1 MIILQIIKPD
11 QTKLDILEVSD
22 LNQVDESDDEQVYCL
37 SRKYDKKE
45 ARFIM
50 ILRYILLIIIIFL
63 SIPND
68 LYTGLESRN
77 APVRIGYFADVSQEK
92 SVNLNNTSEFLF
104 EVTNCNIYLLENK
117 DSSSK
122 IDLFMSSNR
131 DASLSISVTGSTQTI
146 IANSDTSLP
155 KCFLEVKIPG
165 GVSISQMSF
174 KLDGGSSDNML
185 VYDHKDGSSWN
196 TPMIIN
202 TLQFTISDSYP
213 VIKFEN
219 AHQVTSLSVTGTY
232 CACTF
237 DKVRINSMTY
247 DINVGTLSINQNSV
261 FAENKV
267 TITTP
272 DGLFCVAGSTV
283 NSNNNG

>member
-1 MIILQIIKPD
+1 
-11 QTKLDILEVSD
+11 
-22 LNQVDESDDEQVYCL
+22 
-37 SRKYDKKE
+37 
-45 ARFIM
+45 M
-50 ILRYILLIIIIFL
+50 ILRYILLIVIIFL

-92 SVNLNNTSEFLF
+92 SLDLNNTSEFVF

-131 DASLSISVTGSTQTI
+131 DASLSTSVAGSTQTI

-213 VIKFEN
+213 VIKLEN

-237 DKVRINSMTY
+237 DTVRINSMTY
-247 DINVGTLSINQNSV
+247 NINVGTLNINQNSV
-261 FAENKV
+261 FTENKLR
-267 TITTP
+267 ITTP

-283 NSNNNG
+283 NSINTG